1 MWQNWSVKS
10 VLVDARPLQVDAY
23 AGRGIGVHLQG
34 WLAAAGPLQAQAGL
48 SISLLVDR
56 ALKRLPPGLRHFPL
70 VKVDLSR
77 GDLPD
82 ASGFAPDVAMRGEAA
97 LEAAVH
103 TASADLFHTT
113 YPLAED
119 FCAAR
124 RLSCPHVISLY
135 DTILIDQADT
145 YLKHLTGRERVG
157 FAGRLAAIRSATRER
172 RGRLQTLSQASAVD
186 ITGALGI
193 EQSRIDIVSCAT
205 DARFRPLPRREE
217 MSRLSDIGLTP
228 GFALTVTAA
237 HPSKNFAGL
246 LRGYALI
253 DPALRARHPLVAV
266 LRESPDQAV
275 AHTALIE
282 ELGLRGQV
290 TRLSG
295 LSIEG
300 LVSLYNGAAVVVVAS
315 IQEGFGLPVLEAMS
329 CGAPVACSNVSALP
343 EAGGEAAAYFDPR
356 QPADI
361 AAVITDVLRNP
372 ARQEALRRAGLQQA
386 RRFDW
391 TRVAQAVLDSY
402 RRTLDER
409 APARTAARLPAERR
423 LRLAWWSP
431 LPPVPSGISDYSES
445 LLEALGQREDLDI
458 TVFVDGYH
466 PKHER
471 LYERIAVWD
480 WRAFPALHARNPF
493 DARLFH
499 FGNSPHHAYM
509 IRALR
514 TPLNPACPVIGVFHD
529 GSLFHLFADGLSV
542 GAALAEIRR
551 EQGCQAA
558 WAARRAWRAGAA
570 LAETHPLLGQLV
582 CQCDA
587 VITHSNWVARRC
599 RDAAARL
606 GAAPAVSVIPFGIE
620 VFPDDDGRC
629 QRATR
634 QMLGLPQEAVIFGA
648 FGHMHPA
655 KRIEPVIRA
664 FRDAA
669 LPSALL
675 YLAGAINDQSPALI
689 QALAQDRASAMRQN
703 IAIEEGYPPYE
714 RLLLAMQCVDV
725 GVNLRYPTHGET
737 SATLCGL
744 LGMGKPVIVSDVGAF
759 SEFPDTCVLKTPVDA
774 GEQAGL
780 TDYFRTLATDAAL
793 RRRLARHARAFAQ
806 ENSWQ
811 TAAERYMTVI
821 RHCVTAAQKT
831 GLPTSARA

>member
-1 MWQNWSVKS
+1 MWQNWSVRS

-23 AGRGIGVHLQG
+23 AGRGVGVHLRS
-34 WLAAAGPLQAQAGL
+34 WLAAAAPLQARTGL

-56 ALKRLPPGLRHFPL
+56 ALKRLPPGLDHFPR
-70 VKVDLSR
+70 VPVDLSR
-77 GDLPD
+77 GELPETGGFDPD
-82 ASGFAPDVAMRGEAA
+82 ATLRDEAA

-103 TASADLFHTT
+103 AAGADLFHTT
-113 YPLAED
+113 YPLAEE

-145 YLKHLTGRERVG
+145 YLKHLTRRERAG
-157 FAGRLAAIRSATRER
+157 FAGRLAAISSATREHQA
-172 RGRLQTLSQASAVD
+172 RLQTLSQASAAD
-186 ITGALGI
+186 IARALGI

-205 DARFRPLPRREE
+205 DARFRPLPRRE
-217 MSRLSDIGLTP
+217 MGRLSDIGLSP

-266 LRESPDQAV
+266 LRESPDQAA

-290 TRLSG
+290 MRLSS
-295 LSIEG
+295 LSIED
-300 LVSLYNGAAVVVVAS
+300 LVSLYNGAAVVVIAS

-329 CGAPVACSNVSALP
+329 CGAPVACSNASALP

-356 QPADI
+356 QPAEI
-361 AAVITDVLRNP
+361 AAVITDVLRTP

-445 LLEALGQREDLDI
+445 LLEALARRENLDI

-466 PKHER
+466 PRHER

-542 GAALAEIRR
+542 GAALTEIRR
-551 EQGCQAA
+551 EQGWRAA
-558 WAARRAWRAGAA
+558 RAARRAWRAGAA

-587 VITHSNWVARRC
+587 VIAHSDWVARRC
-599 RDAAARL
+599 RDAAARF

-620 VFPDDDGRC
+620 VFPEDDGRF
-629 QRATR
+629 QRAAR

-664 FRDAA
+664 FQGAA
-669 LPSALL
+669 LPNALL

-689 QALAQDRASAMRQN
+689 QALAHDRTGARRQN
-703 IAIEEGYPPYE
+703 IVIEEGYPPYE

-744 LGMGKPVIVSDVGAF
+744 LGMGKPVIVSDAGAF
-759 SEFPDTCVLKTPVDA
+759 SEFPDTCVLKMPVDA
-774 GEQAGL
+774 GEQACL
-780 TDYFRTLATDAAL
+780 TGYFRTLATDAAL

-811 TAAERYMTVI
+811 TAAERYTTVI
-821 RHCVTAAQKT
+821 RHCVAAAQKA